1 MKALSSLKS
10 IGYYT
15 LNWTALS
22 LAVGILAGSASAFF
36 LISLTWLTHLRENN
50 VWIIAFLPLG
60 GLIIGLSYY
69 YWGNEAERG
78 NNLILEEHR
87 TPQKRIPFLMFP
99 LVLGGTLITHLFGGS
114 AGREGTAVQ
123 MGATLSDQISTW
135 LKITT
140 EQRRTLL
147 LMGISAGFASVF
159 GTPWAGA
166 VFALEIVFL
175 GSLQLRNVYPVFAS
189 AFVADFACHL
199 WGAEHTVY
207 AFYTRV
213 PDLSFKLLL
222 YALVAGV
229 VFGTAA
235 RLFALNT
242 HFWSSLFKRFI
253 SYPPLRPVIGGVVLA
268 FIFLLWGDYRFAG
281 LGIPQIEAA
290 FTQEAAPFDFALKLL
305 FTGFTLGAGF
315 KGGEVTPLFFVGATL
330 GSTLCLFVPLPMA
343 LLAAMGFVAVF
354 AGATHTPLAC
364 TIMAIELFGFDGLV
378 FFAIACFSAYLASG
392 NKGIYSAQYLGFKK
406 PF

>member
-1 MKALSSLKS
+1 MNTLSSLKS
-10 IGYYT
+10 IGFYT
-15 LNWTALS
+15 FNWTALS
-22 LAVGILAGSASAFF
+22 LVVGIMSGSASAFF
-36 LISLTWLTHLRENN
+36 LISLAWLTHLRDNN
-50 VWIIAFLPLG
+50 VWIIALLPLG
-60 GLIIGLSYY
+60 GLIIGMAYY

-87 TPQKRIPFLMFP
+87 MPQKRIPFILFP
-99 LVLGGTLITHLFGGS
+99 LVLGGTLVTHLFGGS

-175 GSLQLRNVYPVFAS
+175 GSLQLRNIYPVFAS

-207 AFYTRV
+207 VFNTSV

-222 YALVAGV
+222 YALIAGA

-235 RLFALNT
+235 RFFTLNT
-242 HFWSSLFKRFI
+242 HLWSSLFKRFI
-253 SYPPLRPVIGGVVLA
+253 SYPPLRPVVGGVVLA

-330 GSTLCLFVPLPMA
+330 GNVLSLFIPLPMA

-354 AGATHTPLAC
+354 AGATHTPIAC
-364 TIMAIELFGFDGLV
+364 TIMALELFSLSGLT
-378 FFAIACFSAYLASG
+378 FFAIACLIAYLTSG
-392 NKGIYSAQYLGFKK
+392 NKGIYSAQNLGFKK